1 MAKLILMRH
10 GECIWH
16 NKNVF
21 TGWVDVPLSG
31 NGIIEAIK
39 TGAKISEI
47 EFDIIATSMQ
57 IRAIEAAMI
66 ALTQN
71 QSKKMPVLISDN
83 EKMEDWITLNSKS
96 MEESVLPVFRNW
108 RLNEQCE
115 LPERNK
121 TEISVKH
128 GTKHLDKWCN
138 KYNSPLQNN
147 ACLKDTAGRCIPFF
161 REEIIPLLG
170 KNKNILISAHD
181 NSLRLIVMFIENHTA
196 EEIQRMKIPAGSPLF
211 YEMENGKLT
220 RKQIIS
226 S

>member
-47 EFDIIATSMQ
+47 EFDIIVTSMQ

-71 QSKKMPVLISDN
+71 KSKKMPVLISDN
-83 EKMEDWITLNSKS
+83 EKMEDWITRNSQS
-96 MEESVLPVFRNW
+96 MEGSIIPVFRNW
-108 RLNEQCE
+108 HLNEQCE
-115 LPERNK
+115 LPERSK
-121 TEISVKH
+121 TETSWKH
-128 GTKHLDKWCN
+128 DTKHLDKWCKN
-138 KYNSPLQNN
+138 YNSPLQNN
-147 ACLKDTAGRCIPFF
+147 ACLKDAAERCIPFF
-161 REEIIPLLG
+161 REEIIPLLE

-181 NSLRLIVMFIENHTA
+181 NSLRPIVMFIGNHT
-196 EEIQRMKIPAGSPLF
+196 EEETERMKIPARLPLF

-220 RKQIIS
+220 RK
-226 S
+226 